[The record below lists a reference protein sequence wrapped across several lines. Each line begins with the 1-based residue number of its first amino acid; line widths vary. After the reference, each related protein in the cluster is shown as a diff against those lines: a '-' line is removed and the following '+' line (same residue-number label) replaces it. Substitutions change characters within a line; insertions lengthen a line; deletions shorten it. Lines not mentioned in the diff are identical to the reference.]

1 MERNSTELLVDLG
14 LLENKDGK
22 RESFRVRDKS
32 KAGKQRK
39 DRTGQGNRES
49 LLILVRLLE
58 VVIMAEIYQ
67 SVCSFSSHLARK
79 GSIWD

>member
-1 MERNSTELLVDLG
+1 MDLG

-22 RESFRVRDKS
+22 RESFRVQDKS

-39 DRTGQGNRES
+39 EGQGNRES

-67 SVCSFSSHLARK
+67 SIYLSLV
-79 GSIWD
+79 IWQEKVQYGTE

>member
-1 MERNSTELLVDLG
+1 MERNSTELLLDLG

-32 KAGKQRK
+32 KAGKQ
-39 DRTGQGNRES
+39 RTGQGNRES

-67 SVCSFSSHLARK
+67 SVYPSLV
-79 GSIWD
+79 IWQEKVQYRTE

>member
-22 RESFRVRDKS
+22 RESFRVQDKS

-39 DRTGQGNRES
+39 EGQGNRES

-67 SVCSFSSHLARK
+67 CLFLL
-79 GSIWD
+79 

>member
-1 MERNSTELLVDLG
+1 MDLG

-22 RESFRVRDKS
+22 RESFRVWDKS

-39 DRTGQGNRES
+39 EGQGNRES

-67 SVCSFSSHLARK
+67 SIYPSLV
-79 GSIWD
+79 IWQEKVQYGTE

>member
-1 MERNSTELLVDLG
+1 MDRNSTELLVDLG

-32 KAGKQRK
+32 KAGKE
-39 DRTGQGNRES
+39 GQGNRES
-49 LLILVRLLE
+49 LFILVRLLE

-67 SVCSFSSHLARK
+67 SIYPSLV
-79 GSIWD
+79 IWQEKVQYGTE

>member
-39 DRTGQGNRES
+39 EGQGNRES

-67 SVCSFSSHLARK
+67 SIYPSLV
-79 GSIWD
+79 IWQEKVQYGTE